1 MRKLFKRRE
10 FFYLH
15 KFFLIHH
22 FYLRRSENKVSVWEL
37 WDFLCNCL
45 LFSAENFHQN
55 QKQNFTFLHLFLPL
69 LNFLFP
75 DFVLETPNIPIYF
88 WFKKIWHTQCTLI
101 PYESW
106 TLNFPALKLGKFN
119 TLAGICTR
127 KAGFWHSTKSFG
139 HFEICMHYIGL
150 KSGRI
155 LVFYNLFAWFSIQM
169 VSNVNSTWQSIF
181 KGIKNCQ
188 FWNLFCHSW
197 YVEWSLF
204 YT

>member
-1 MRKLFKRRE
+1 MLWESYSKGGS
-10 FFYLH
+10 FFTYTN
-15 KFFLIHH
+15 FFWFII
-22 FYLRRSENKVSVWEL
+22 FTYAAVKTKCQFENYEI
-37 WDFLCNCL
+37 FLCNCL

-75 DFVLETPNIPIYF
+75 NFVLKTPNIPIYF

-139 HFEICMHYIGL
+139 HFEICMHYVTKNWSQKWENFGL
-150 KSGRI
+150 LQFIRLI
-155 LVFYNLFAWFSIQM
+155 LHPD
-169 VSNVNSTWQSIF
+169 
-181 KGIKNCQ
+181 GIKCK
-188 FWNLFCHSW
+188 FHLAEYF
-197 YVEWSLF
+197 
-204 YT
+204 

>member
-1 MRKLFKRRE
+1 MHENNNTSLVLKTLKALTRNPCSKEVHISTIQFSYLCCEKAIQKE
-10 FFYLH
+10 VVFYLY

-75 DFVLETPNIPIYF
+75 NFVLKTTNIPIYF

-106 TLNFPALKLGKFN
+106 TQLSSFKVGK
-119 TLAGICTR
+119 
-127 KAGFWHSTKSFG
+127 
-139 HFEICMHYIGL
+139 
-150 KSGRI
+150 
-155 LVFYNLFAWFSIQM
+155 V
-169 VSNVNSTWQSIF
+169 
-181 KGIKNCQ
+181 
-188 FWNLFCHSW
+188 
-197 YVEWSLF
+197 
-204 YT
+204 